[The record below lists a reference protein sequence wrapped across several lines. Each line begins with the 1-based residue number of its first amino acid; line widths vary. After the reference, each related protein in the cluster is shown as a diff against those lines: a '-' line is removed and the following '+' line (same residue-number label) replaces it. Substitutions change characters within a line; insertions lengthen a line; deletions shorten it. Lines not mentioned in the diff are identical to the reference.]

1 MSQSDDDDGGPGRR
15 EIANRL
21 FAAEFDDADFSYS
34 ESDEERAPNY
44 VVTPSGARVNRLF
57 LVGVLTE
64 EEWVNDEMLRAR
76 IVDPTG
82 AFVSYAGQYQPD
94 ALAFLE
100 RTEPPAFLAVT
111 GKARTFEPEDGDR
124 VFTSV
129 RPESISEV
137 DSDTR
142 DRWVVEAAKRTIER
156 TETMAAAIETGLSGK
171 ELTAALEADGV
182 ESSLASGIALAL
194 DHYNTTPAY
203 LDALRTLAVE
213 ALETIAGERDEV
225 GSLDVAPDEG
235 AGDASTL
242 TDRKLATETV
252 SDESDSEVS
261 GETAD
266 ATEDGPS
273 AEFEPLDE
281 ESSAETEPVETEP
294 AAESSGTEEPETTES
309 VGSEEPATEETVTT
323 DTATESTPAETE
335 DETSEEST
343 AEGSMAD
350 EATTEPSDALGDF
363 ETDDSLGDFETDN
376 VEAEIEEELD
386 DFDPEEDDVLTD
398 EEREQVES
406 EFGTEFSTGGEVEPE
421 PELEPELE
429 PESESE
435 QESESPSDEGSDETD
450 DSTTETDDST
460 AETEPESAD
469 AEEESDLS
477 VDDAVMETMAS
488 LDDGDGA
495 DHDELV
501 STVVDRTGASE
512 EVVENAVEDAL
523 MSGQCYEPAD
533 GKLKPI

>member
-1 MSQSDDDDGGPGRR
+1 MSQSEDGGPGRR

-82 AFVSYAGQYQPD
+82 AFVTYAGQYQPD

-111 GKARTFEPEDGDR
+111 GKARTFEPDDGDR

-137 DSDTR
+137 DGDTR

-156 TETMAAAIETGLSGK
+156 TETMAAAIETGLAGE

-182 ESSLASGIALAL
+182 EPSLASGIALAL
-194 DHYNTTPAY
+194 DHYGTTPEY

-235 AGDASTL
+235 AGNASA
-242 TDRKLATETV
+242 LAGRDLSTG
-252 SDESDSEVS
+252 DSGSE
-261 GETAD
+261 EAAEPADNTAD
-266 ATEDGPS
+266 DGPS

-281 ESSAETEPVETEP
+281 ESTTETEAVESEPVESEP
-294 AAESSGTEEPETTES
+294 TTASSDTGESETTES
-309 VGSEEPATEETVTT
+309 VTPDEPATEEPEMTASTST
-323 DTATESTPAETE
+323 DETAPADEPVGEEPEKEST
-335 DETSEEST
+335 
-343 AEGSMAD
+343 G
-350 EATTEPSDALGDF
+350 DALGDF
-363 ETDDSLGDFETDN
+363 ETDEDDALGDVGDDD
-376 VEAEIEEELD
+376 VEAEIEDELD

-406 EFGTEFSTGGEVEPE
+406 EFGTEFSTGDEVEPE
-421 PELEPELE
+421 PELEPEQE
-429 PESESE
+429 PEP
-435 QESESPSDEGSDETD
+435 PSDEGSDD
-450 DSTTETDDST
+450 
-460 AETEPESAD
+460 AEPESATEDSERESNDEPEPEPAD
-469 AEEESDLS
+469 AETTVS
-477 VDDAVMETMAS
+477 VDDAVLETMES

-501 STVVDRTGASE
+501 ATVTDRTGASE
-512 EVVENAVEDAL
+512 AEVEDAIDDAL

>member
-1 MSQSDDDDGGPGRR
+1 MSQSEDGGPGRR

-82 AFVSYAGQYQPD
+82 AFVTYAGQYQPD

-137 DSDTR
+137 DGDTR

-156 TETMAAAIETGLSGK
+156 TETMAAAIETGLAGE

-182 ESSLASGIALAL
+182 EPSLASGIALAL
-194 DHYNTTPAY
+194 DHYGTTPEY

-235 AGDASTL
+235 AGNASAL
-242 TDRKLATETV
+242 ADRELATATG
-252 SDESDSEVS
+252 DDSGSE
-261 GETAD
+261 ETAESAA
-266 ATEDGPS
+266 ATPDDGPS

-281 ESSAETEPVETEP
+281 ESTTETEAVESEPTTASSDTGESETTESVTPDEP
-294 AAESSGTEEPETTES
+294 ATEEPETTETTTS
-309 VGSEEPATEETVTT
+309 TASED
-323 DTATESTPAETE
+323 DTAP
-335 DETSEEST
+335 TSEPVGDEPGGESI
-343 AEGSMAD
+343 E
-350 EATTEPSDALGDF
+350 DALGDF
-363 ETDDSLGDFETDN
+363 ETDEDDALGDFGDDD

-421 PELEPELE
+421 PELEPEQE
-429 PESESE
+429 PESPTGEASADSEPTDEPEAGESATE
-435 QESESPSDEGSDETD
+435 ESATETASEGEDDAEAAETD
-450 DSTTETDDST
+450 R
-460 AETEPESAD
+460 
-469 AEEESDLS
+469 S
-477 VDDAVMETMAS
+477 VDEVVLETMES

-501 STVVDRTGASE
+501 ATVTDQTGASE
-512 EVVENAVEDAL
+512 TEIEDAIDDAL

-533 GKLKPI
+533 GKLKTI

>member
-1 MSQSDDDDGGPGRR
+1 MSQSEDGGPGRR

-21 FAAEFDDADFSYS
+21 FAAEFDDADLSYS

-82 AFVSYAGQYQPD
+82 AFVTYAGQYQPD

-137 DSDTR
+137 DGDTR

-156 TETMAAAIETGLSGK
+156 TETMAAAIETGLGGE

-182 ESSLASGIALAL
+182 EPSLASGIALAL
-194 DHYNTTPAY
+194 DHYGTTPEY

-235 AGDASTL
+235 AGDASAL
-242 TDRKLATETV
+242 ADRDLAVETAGE
-252 SDESDSEVS
+252 DADSET
-261 GETAD
+261 EDEPAA
-266 ATEDGPS
+266 ATVDDGPS

-281 ESSAETEPVETEP
+281 ESTTEAESVETESGAAASDTPEP
-294 AAESSGTEEPETTES
+294 ATD
-309 VGSEEPATEETVTT
+309 EPATEETEPT
-323 DTATESTPAETE
+323 DTTTAAEQSGVETDDTLDESVGEST
-335 DETSEEST
+335 EE
-343 AEGSMAD
+343 
-350 EATTEPSDALGDF
+350 ALGEF
-363 ETDDSLGDFETDN
+363 ETDDDSLGEFETGE
-376 VEAEIEEELD
+376 VESEIEEELD

-406 EFGTEFSTGGEVEPE
+406 EFGTEFSTGDEVEPE
-421 PELEPELE
+421 PELEPEQE
-429 PESESE
+429 PEPPSDGASDGTDAEQTDEPVTEEQTAESE
-435 QESESPSDEGSDETD
+435 PEDAGTEPDRPVDETVL
-450 DSTTETDDST
+450 E
-460 AETEPESAD
+460 A
-469 AEEESDLS
+469 
-477 VDDAVMETMAS
+477 MES

-501 STVVDRTGASE
+501 ATVADRTGASE
-512 EVVENAVEDAL
+512 DEIEDAIDDAL

>member
-1 MSQSDDDDGGPGRR
+1 MSQSDDDGGPGRR

-21 FAAEFDDADFSYS
+21 FAAEFEDSDFSYS

-44 VVTPSGARVNRLF
+44 VITPSGARVNRLF

-82 AFVSYAGQYQPD
+82 AFVTYAGQYQPD

-137 DSDTR
+137 DGDTR
-142 DRWVVEAAKRTIER
+142 DRWVVEAAKRTVER
-156 TETMAAAIETGLSGK
+156 TETMAAAIETGLSGD

-182 ESSLASGIALAL
+182 EPSLASGIALAL

-235 AGDASTL
+235 AGDASAL
-242 TDRKLATETV
+242 ADRELAAESTTQEESESEVSEATPDTAE
-252 SDESDSEVS
+252 SDES
-261 GETAD
+261 A
-266 ATEDGPS
+266 

-281 ESSAETEPVETEP
+281 ESSAGAESVETEP
-294 AAESSGTEEPETTES
+294 ATES
-309 VGSEEPATEETVTT
+309 AAGEETAAT
-323 DTATESTPAETE
+323 DAAAT
-335 DETSEEST
+335 DEPVSDEASEEST
-343 AEGSMAD
+343 E
-350 EATTEPSDALGDF
+350 DALGDF
-363 ETDDSLGDFETDN
+363 ESGDSLGD
-376 VEAEIEEELD
+376 VEDDDVEVEIEEELD

-406 EFGTEFSTGGEVEPE
+406 EFGTEFSTGDEVESE
-421 PELEPELE
+421 PELEPEQ
-429 PESESE
+429 E
-435 QESESPSDEGSDETD
+435 QESPSDDEP
-450 DSTTETDDST
+450 
-460 AETEPESAD
+460 EPESTAD
-469 AEEESDLS
+469 ESAVESESAAAADEESVVS
-477 VDDAVMETMAS
+477 VDDAVMETMES

-501 STVVDRTGASE
+501 ATVADRTGASE
-512 EVVENAVEDAL
+512 DEVETAVEDAL